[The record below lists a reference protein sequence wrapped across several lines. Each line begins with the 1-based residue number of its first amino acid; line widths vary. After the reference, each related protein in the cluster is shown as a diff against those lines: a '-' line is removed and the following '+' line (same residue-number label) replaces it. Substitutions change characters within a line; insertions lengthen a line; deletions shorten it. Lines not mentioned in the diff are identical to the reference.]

1 MNFEILV
8 MSCDKYQKHTAELF
22 NHCIEKYWANH
33 PKVYYC
39 TETIDNPYYE
49 TIKVNYPVEMW
60 TRRVKESLEQIASD
74 IVLVCPD
81 DTFFRN
87 YVNEKTLKKLCS
99 YIDNKLIAI
108 NLEPP
113 FDCYQVNEIL
123 SVRNPQGRWLTSFM
137 PQLWNR
143 KKLIELLKD
152 KDLNPRQ
159 AEKLGVNSPYSFG
172 IIATNLTDID
182 FGKKFGVYAYAIT
195 EGKWASEM
203 IDFCKQENINIDFN
217 ELGFFVKKG
226 GK

>member
-1 MNFEILV
+1 MSLIILV
-8 MSCDKYQKHTAELF
+8 MSCDKYSKYTSELF
-22 NHCIEKYWANH
+22 HHCIEKYWSNH

-39 TETIDNPYYE
+39 NETTNNEYYE
-49 TIKVNYPVEMW
+49 TFKVNYPVEMW
-60 TRRVKESLEQIASD
+60 TRRVKECLEQIDTD

-81 DTFFRN
+81 DTFFRAK
-87 YVNEKTLKKLCS
+87 VNDKVIKKLCT

-113 FDCYQVNEIL
+113 FDCYNVNEIL
-123 SVRNPQGRWLTSFM
+123 SIRNPQGRWLTSFM

-143 KKLIELLKD
+143 KKLIELLNG

-159 AEKLGVNSPYSFG
+159 AEKLGANSPYTFG

-182 FGKKFGVYAYAIT
+182 FGKRFGVYPYAIT
-195 EGKWASEM
+195 EGKWATEM
-203 IDFCKQENINIDFN
+203 IDFCKQENIEIDFN